1 MILKPLLW
9 SGAIGFGIGGPAMH
23 GLINRAVQCFARD
36 TYGAGIWA
44 EVIRKSGVGVT
55 DFEAML
61 TYDDAVTEAVLD
73 ALSQELRKPRAS
85 LLEDIGTYLVS
96 DRNVEALRRLLRFAG
111 VCYEDFLQ
119 SLNDLPG
126 RAHLAVSDL
135 NLPRLDLRA
144 ITGGRYRLI
153 VEPRQSDGFRGYGH
167 VMVGILRAMA
177 DDYGALVM
185 LDHRG
190 ERQGIEEIEITL
202 VEASFAEGRDFN
214 LSARRA

>member
-1 MILKPLLW
+1 
-9 SGAIGFGIGGPAMH
+9 MH
-23 GLINRAVQCFARD
+23 GLINRAIQCFVRD
-36 TYGAGIWA
+36 TYGPGKWST
-44 EVIRKSGVGVT
+44 VIRNSGVGVS

-61 TYDDAVTEAVLD
+61 TYDDSVTEALLN
-73 ALSQELRKPRAS
+73 ALATDLRKPRAS
-85 LLEDIGTYLVS
+85 VLEDIGTYLVS

-111 VCYEDFLQ
+111 ICYEDFLQ

-135 NLPRLDLRA
+135 DLPRLDLRA
-144 ITGGRYRLI
+144 MAGGRFFLT
-153 VEPRQSDGFRGYGH
+153 VEPRKPNGMVGFGF

-190 ERQGIEEIEITL
+190 ERQGIEKIEITL
-202 VEASFAEGRDFN
+202 IEAAFASGRDFN
-214 LSARRA
+214 LGARSA